1 MKKELNEIAEM
12 LESLSADL
20 KKLWD
25 KICKKFTQIL
35 RLIMT
40 YNCP

>member
-12 LESLSADL
+12 LENLSADL

-25 KICKKFTQIL
+25 KICKKFT
-35 RLIMT
+35 
-40 YNCP
+40 

>member
-1 MKKELNEIAEM
+1 MKKQLNEIAEM

-25 KICKKFTQIL
+25 KICKKFT
-35 RLIMT
+35 
-40 YNCP
+40 